1 MARYQKYTGLILK
14 KFPMNEADELL
25 TVYTKEKGKIRM
37 LARGVRKI
45 QSRLAGVLQSLN
57 EIEFEIYLRSARQAS
72 LPTLIS
78 VRANTVNDYLREN
91 LKKFAYALVGI
102 ETLYRITPD
111 EEPNQEIYHAM
122 LDFLRDLG
130 ERHEENL
137 SVRMFQLKLLYSSGY
152 EFPGKLS
159 GKLTSQA
166 EQEIDR
172 FLDYVLEREIKS
184 KNFLNHA
191 Q

>member
-25 TVYTKEKGKIRM
+25 TVYTKEKGKMRM

-57 EIEFEIYLRSARQAS
+57 EIEFEIYLRSARQLS
-72 LPTLIS
+72 PLPTLIS

-111 EEPNQEIYHAM
+111 EEPNQEIYQAL

-130 ERHEENL
+130 ERHEENS

-152 EFPGKLS
+152 EFPGKLE
-159 GKLTSQA
+159 GKLSPQA

-184 KNFLNHA
+184 KNFLNHV
-191 Q
+191 